1 MKTQILFLC
10 LCLCTLTYANEQLNL
25 QKVTTSN
32 DAITFVEN
40 NHLVTYNVT
49 DIRKMTYEGNML
61 VVYLTDNTIYSVD
74 VTELVMSSNSDDVT
88 SDLVIKS
95 LNDLDLYIYPNPATD
110 MVFVAGNVAAN
121 EKVQLTLYNPSG
133 QLITSSTQPSLS
145 VSNIPRG
152 SYLLHIK
159 INSSLI
165 TKPLILQ

>member
-10 LCLCTLTYANEQLNL
+10 LCLCTLTYANEQLKL
-25 QKVTTSN
+25 QKATTSN

-74 VTELVMSSNSDDVT
+74 VTELVMSSNSNNVT

-121 EKVQLTLYNPSG
+121 EKVQLTLYNLSG

-145 VSNIPRG
+145 VSNISRG

-165 TKPLILQ
+165 TKQLILQ